1 MPVVVFDFA
10 KKFFN
15 TIQLSMSQSAEER
28 ERNAIDSLLMKV
40 AIKRSKR
47 DALTQSSNIL
57 KEQNEEYEKALQ
69 EAKDT
74 EELQSDAKVVQEKQ
88 ANTINDDIVYN
99 TLNDPNEND
108 LDALPL
114 EAEENNECVYIRAML
129 SNGVRIERRF
139 HYKSNIGN
147 VILWVQHELINNH
160 QFGLINNFKLIS

>member
-69 EAKDT
+69 
-74 EELQSDAKVVQEKQ
+74 DAKVVQEKQ

-99 TLNDPNEND
+99 NLNDP
-108 LDALPL
+108 LPL
-114 EAEENNECVYIRAML
+114 EAEE
-129 SNGVRIERRF
+129 
-139 HYKSNIGN
+139 
-147 VILWVQHELINNH
+147 
-160 QFGLINNFKLIS
+160 

>member
-74 EELQSDAKVVQEKQ
+74 EELQSDAKVQ

-114 EAEENNECVYIRAML
+114 EA
-129 SNGVRIERRF
+129 
-139 HYKSNIGN
+139 
-147 VILWVQHELINNH
+147 
-160 QFGLINNFKLIS
+160 